1 MSENEATTARA
12 KAVLA
17 QQKTLTQVGEALRT
31 INRQSSDLL
40 EIAHKGILLIRS
52 YIPQQENRF
61 DGKACSIDR

>member
-1 MSENEATTARA
+1 MFIHSFVSKPDKLLIR
-12 KAVLA
+12 V
-17 QQKTLTQVGEALRT
+17 
-31 INRQSSDLL
+31 IRQRDSDFDVADTSSLSDLL